1 MRVRTPTARAT
12 MIRFIRTSIHCV
24 PPALRRHLGPR
35 WAGAVTSERRR
46 DDVSMTGAA
55 GRPEG
60 VVWRGWSR
68 HSDLN
73 RGPAVYETAALPL
86 SYVGAMARDL
96 GRWLRVERPA
106 ATRHPEPA
114 AILAQRRTGDP

>member
-55 GRPEG
+55 WRPEG

-86 SYVGAMARDL
+86 SYVGPDPCSGTAIVPVTWD
-96 GRWLRVERPA
+96 GQRWN
-106 ATRHPEPA
+106 
-114 AILAQRRTGDP
+114 GS